1 MADSLIGA
9 VMQTLSPS
17 VIERLGGSFGE
28 TREATQKGVA
38 AAVPALLA
46 GLGGLAE
53 QPGGAERIA
62 AAAQLQDAG
71 TVDNLT
77 RVIGGSDQGAL
88 MDGGQSL
95 LTSLFGGETVDDL
108 IAAVAKYAGLGGGSA
123 AGLMAVLAPV
133 IMAVLGRQQRG
144 RNLDAGGL
152 GRLLSTQKG
161 AIASLVPAGFGNL
174 LGATGLRDSI
184 AAALDPAKP
193 NGAIGAPRPTGVPSW
208 AYALGVIAIAVIGY
222 WLWTGSAAQH
232 VASRAGDT
240 ALSGSSQPPRAAGSV
255 MVGQIDVAKEVKT
268 LVDDTGKSLSSVT
281 DAASAQK
288 ALPVLNDAV
297 AEFDKIKVMTGQIP
311 ADGRQALTRIVG
323 EAKPGLLQLIDQVQT
338 APGAADV
345 LKPTLD
351 ALKGTLDRFT
361 TEI

>member
-28 TREATQKGVA
+28 NREATQKGVA

-62 AAAQLQDAG
+62 AAARLQDAG
-71 TVDNLT
+71 TLDNLS
-77 RVIGGSDQGAL
+77 RIVGGSDQGAL
-88 MDGGQSL
+88 MDSGQSL

-108 IAAVAKYAGLGGGSA
+108 IGAVSRYAGLSGGSA
-123 AGLMAVLAPV
+123 AGMMAVLAPV
-133 IMAVLGRQQRG
+133 IMAVLGRQQRSQG
-144 RNLDAGGL
+144 LDAGGL

-161 AIASLVPAGFGNL
+161 AIASLVPVGFGNL

-184 AAALDPAKP
+184 AAALHSAKP
-193 NGAIGAPRPTGVPSW
+193 NGAIGVPRPTGVPSW
-208 AYALGVIAIAVIGY
+208 AYALGVIAIALIGY
-222 WLWTGSAAQH
+222 WLWAGSASQR
-232 VASRAGDT
+232 VATRSGDT
-240 ALSGSSQPPRAAGSV
+240 ALSGSSQPPRAAGNV
-255 MVGQIDVAKEVKT
+255 MVGQIDVTKEVRT
-268 LVDDTGKSLSSVT
+268 LVDDTGKSLSGVT
-281 DAASAQK
+281 DAPSAQK
-288 ALPVLNDAV
+288 ALPALDDAV
-297 AEFDKIKVMTGQIP
+297 AEFGKIKAMTGQIP
-311 ADGRQALTRIVG
+311 ADGRRTLTRIVG
-323 EAKPGLLQLIDQVQT
+323 EAKPGLLKLIDQVQT

-345 LKPTLD
+345 LQPTLD
-351 ALKGTLDRFT
+351 ALKGALDSFT